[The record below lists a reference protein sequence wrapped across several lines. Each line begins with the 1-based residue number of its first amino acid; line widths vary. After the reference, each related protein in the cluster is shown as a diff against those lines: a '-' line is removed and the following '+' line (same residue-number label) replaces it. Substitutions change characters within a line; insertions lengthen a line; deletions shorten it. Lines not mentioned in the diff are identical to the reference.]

1 MGNCEVVNSLSEE
14 QFIAGGEQYFEFKI
28 YDSEAGT
35 ALNIDDL
42 SLRFSMNSMTDPSS
56 FNSLSVLAE
65 RKDANTFRVTITSEM
80 TKNLRGVYLQQPILI
95 DYTGKELKP
104 AQGRIIVTQST
115 TSD

>member
-1 MGNCEVVNSLSEE
+1 MANCELVNSLSEE

-28 YDSEAGT
+28 YDSESGT
-35 ALNIDDL
+35 ALDISDL
-42 SLRFSMNSMTDPSS
+42 NLTFSMNSITDPSS
-56 FNSLSVLAE
+56 FNSISIVAE
-65 RKDANTFRVTITSEM
+65 HKDINTFRVTIPSNM

-115 TSD
+115 TSN

>member
-1 MGNCEVVNSLSEE
+1 MANCEVVNSLSEE

-28 YDSEAGT
+28 YDSETGT
-35 ALNIDDL
+35 AIDISDVNL
-42 SLRFSMNSMTDPSS
+42 TFSMNSMTEPSS
-56 FNSLSVLAE
+56 FNSLSIVAE
-65 RKDANTFRVTITSEM
+65 HKDINTFRVTITSEM